1 MPEKRT
7 TLLFFKEPLKIT
19 GYNALNTKGVPMKL
33 GKLLLITTITLT
45 TIIVGGYIYSRY
57 VEPSLLIVNR
67 EKLENSKLEAPLKLV
82 FFGDTHLGEFNDND
96 QLDRIVAKIN
106 AENPDLV
113 IFTGDLIGSTK
124 NFSVNPEEIS
134 LGLSKINATYG
145 KVAVMGNHEYALIDN
160 YNYEDL
166 MNAAGFEV
174 LVNDWLDIPELN
186 VRLLGLDDV
195 YRGNPDIDLTDEALE
210 NSYNILLTHEPDIVD
225 EMNIDAVQL
234 VLAGHTH
241 GGQITLPYLTEMIL
255 PANGK
260 KYVKGL
266 FVIGNQGQTSL
277 FVTKGTG
284 MTKLPFRFMNVPEIV
299 AIEVSP

>member
-1 MPEKRT
+1 
-7 TLLFFKEPLKIT
+7 
-19 GYNALNTKGVPMKL
+19 MKS
-33 GKLLLITTITLT
+33 GKFLLLTTFTLA
-45 TIIVGGYIYSRY
+45 TILVGSYLYARYI
-57 VEPSLLIVNR
+57 EPNLLIVNR
-67 EKLENSKLEAPLKLV
+67 EKLESSYLQSPLKIV

-113 IFTGDLIGSTK
+113 IFTGDLIGSSGDFTAD
-124 NFSVNPEEIS
+124 PEAIAQS
-134 LGLSKINATYG
+134 LGQIQATYA
-145 KVAVMGNHEYALIDN
+145 KVAVIGNHEYALLDQ

-166 MNAAGFEV
+166 MEAGGFTV
-174 LVNDWLDIPELN
+174 LVDDWLDITELN

-195 YRGNPDIDLTDEALE
+195 YRGNPDTTLADEALDGT
-210 NSYNILLTHEPDIVD
+210 YNILITHEPDIVD
-225 EMNIDAVQL
+225 KMASDQVQL

-241 GGQITLPYLTEMIL
+241 GGQISLPYLTEKIL

-266 FVIGNQGQTSL
+266 FSIGSEGQTKL

-299 AIEVSP
+299 AIDVSP

>member
-1 MPEKRT
+1 
-7 TLLFFKEPLKIT
+7 
-19 GYNALNTKGVPMKL
+19 MKS
-33 GKLLLITTITLT
+33 GKFLLLTTFTLA
-45 TIIVGGYIYSRY
+45 TILVGSYLYARYI
-57 VEPSLLIVNR
+57 EPNLLIVNR
-67 EKLENSKLEAPLKLV
+67 EKLESSYLQAPLKIV

-113 IFTGDLIGSTK
+113 IFTGDLIGSSGDFTAD
-124 NFSVNPEEIS
+124 PEAIAQS
-134 LGLSKINATYG
+134 LGQIQANYA
-145 KVAVMGNHEYALIDN
+145 KVAVIGNHEYALLDQ

-166 MNAAGFEV
+166 MEAGGFTV
-174 LVNDWLDIPELN
+174 LVDDWLDITELN

-195 YRGNPDIDLTDEALE
+195 YRGNPDTTLADEALDGT
-210 NSYNILLTHEPDIVD
+210 YNILITHEPDIVD
-225 EMNIDAVQL
+225 KMASDQVQL

-241 GGQITLPYLTEMIL
+241 GGQISLPYLTEKIL

-266 FVIGNQGQTSL
+266 FSIGSEGQTKL

>member
-1 MPEKRT
+1 
-7 TLLFFKEPLKIT
+7 
-19 GYNALNTKGVPMKL
+19 MKS
-33 GKLLLITTITLT
+33 GKFLLLTTFTLA
-45 TIIVGGYIYSRY
+45 TILVGSYLYARYI
-57 VEPSLLIVNR
+57 EPNLLIVNR
-67 EKLENSKLEAPLKLV
+67 EKLESSYLQAPLKIV

-113 IFTGDLIGSTK
+113 IFTGDLIGSSGDFT
-124 NFSVNPEEIS
+124 VNPEAIAQS
-134 LGLSKINATYG
+134 LGQIQATYA
-145 KVAVMGNHEYALIDN
+145 KVAVIGNHEYALLDQ

-166 MNAAGFEV
+166 MEAGGFTV
-174 LVNDWLDIPELN
+174 LVDDWLDITELN

-195 YRGNPDIDLTDEALE
+195 YRGNPDTTLTDEALDG
-210 NSYNILLTHEPDIVD
+210 SYNILITHEPDIVD
-225 EMNIDAVQL
+225 KMASDQVQL

-241 GGQITLPYLTEMIL
+241 GGQISLPYLTEKIL

-266 FVIGNQGQTSL
+266 FSIGSEGQTKL

-299 AIEVSP
+299 AIDVSP

>member
-1 MPEKRT
+1 
-7 TLLFFKEPLKIT
+7 
-19 GYNALNTKGVPMKL
+19 MKS
-33 GKLLLITTITLT
+33 GKFLLLTTFTLA
-45 TIIVGGYIYSRY
+45 TILVGSYLYARYI
-57 VEPSLLIVNR
+57 EPNLLIVNR
-67 EKLENSKLEAPLKLV
+67 EKLESSYLQSPLKIV

-113 IFTGDLIGSTK
+113 IFTGDLIGSSGDFTAD
-124 NFSVNPEEIS
+124 PEAIAQS
-134 LGLSKINATYG
+134 LGQIQATYA
-145 KVAVMGNHEYALIDN
+145 KVAVIGNHEYALLDQ

-166 MNAAGFEV
+166 MEAGGFTV
-174 LVNDWLDIPELN
+174 LVDDWLDITELN

-195 YRGNPDIDLTDEALE
+195 YRGNPDTTLADEALDGT
-210 NSYNILLTHEPDIVD
+210 YNILITHEPDIVD
-225 EMNIDAVQL
+225 KMASDQVQL

-241 GGQITLPYLTEMIL
+241 GGQISLPYLTEKIL

-266 FVIGNQGQTSL
+266 FSIGSEGQTKL

>member
-1 MPEKRT
+1 
-7 TLLFFKEPLKIT
+7 
-19 GYNALNTKGVPMKL
+19 MKS
-33 GKLLLITTITLT
+33 GKFLLLTTFTLA
-45 TIIVGGYIYSRY
+45 TILVGSYLYARYI
-57 VEPSLLIVNR
+57 EPNLLIVNR
-67 EKLENSKLEAPLKLV
+67 EKLESSYLQSPLKIV
-82 FFGDTHLGEFNDND
+82 FFGDTHLCEFNDND

-113 IFTGDLIGSTK
+113 IFTGDLIGSSGDFTAD
-124 NFSVNPEEIS
+124 PEAIAQS
-134 LGLSKINATYG
+134 LGQIQATYA
-145 KVAVMGNHEYALIDN
+145 KVAVIGNHEYALLDQ

-166 MNAAGFEV
+166 MEAGGFTV
-174 LVNDWLDIPELN
+174 LVDDWLDITELN

-195 YRGNPDIDLTDEALE
+195 YRGNPDTTLADEALDG
-210 NSYNILLTHEPDIVD
+210 SYNILITHEPDIVD
-225 EMNIDAVQL
+225 KMASDQVQL

-241 GGQITLPYLTEMIL
+241 GGQISLPYLTEKIL

-266 FVIGNQGQTSL
+266 FSIGSEGQTKL

>member
-1 MPEKRT
+1 
-7 TLLFFKEPLKIT
+7 
-19 GYNALNTKGVPMKL
+19 MKL

-67 EKLENSKLEAPLKLV
+67 EKLENSKLETPLKLV

-225 EMNIDAVQL
+225 EMTIDAVQL

>member
-1 MPEKRT
+1 
-7 TLLFFKEPLKIT
+7 
-19 GYNALNTKGVPMKL
+19 MKS
-33 GKLLLITTITLT
+33 GKFLLLTTFTLA
-45 TIIVGGYIYSRY
+45 TILVGSYLYARYI
-57 VEPSLLIVNR
+57 EPNLLMVNR
-67 EKLENSKLEAPLKLV
+67 EKLESSYLQAPLKIV

-113 IFTGDLIGSTK
+113 IFTGDLIGSSGDFTAD
-124 NFSVNPEEIS
+124 PEAIAQS
-134 LGLSKINATYG
+134 LGQIQANYA
-145 KVAVMGNHEYALIDN
+145 KVAVIGNHEYALLDQ

-166 MNAAGFEV
+166 MAAGGFTV
-174 LVNDWLDIPELN
+174 LVDDWLDITELN

-195 YRGNPDIDLTDEALE
+195 YRGNPDTTLTDEALDG
-210 NSYNILLTHEPDIVD
+210 SYNILITHEPDIVD
-225 EMNIDAVQL
+225 KMASDQVQL

-241 GGQITLPYLTEMIL
+241 GGQISLPYLTEKIL

-266 FVIGNQGQTSL
+266 FSIGSEGQTKL

>member
-1 MPEKRT
+1 
-7 TLLFFKEPLKIT
+7 
-19 GYNALNTKGVPMKL
+19 MKS
-33 GKLLLITTITLT
+33 GKFLLLTTFTLA
-45 TIIVGGYIYSRY
+45 TILVGSYLYARYI
-57 VEPSLLIVNR
+57 EPNLLIVNR
-67 EKLENSKLEAPLKLV
+67 EKLESSYLQAPLKIV

-113 IFTGDLIGSTK
+113 IFTGDLIGSSGDFTAD
-124 NFSVNPEEIS
+124 PEAIAQS
-134 LGLSKINATYG
+134 LGQIQANYA
-145 KVAVMGNHEYALIDN
+145 KVAVIGNHEYALLDQ

-166 MNAAGFEV
+166 MAAGGFTV
-174 LVNDWLDIPELN
+174 LVDDWLDITELN

-195 YRGNPDIDLTDEALE
+195 YRGNPDTALTDEVLDGA
-210 NSYNILLTHEPDIVD
+210 YNILITHEPDIVD
-225 EMNIDAVQL
+225 KMASDQVQL

-241 GGQITLPYLTEMIL
+241 GGQISLPYLTEKIL

-266 FVIGNQGQTSL
+266 FSIGSEGQTKL

>member
-1 MPEKRT
+1 
-7 TLLFFKEPLKIT
+7 
-19 GYNALNTKGVPMKL
+19 MKS
-33 GKLLLITTITLT
+33 GKFLLLTTFTLA
-45 TIIVGGYIYSRY
+45 TILVGSYLYARYI
-57 VEPSLLIVNR
+57 EPNLLIVNR
-67 EKLENSKLEAPLKLV
+67 EKLESSYLQAPLKIV

-106 AENPDLV
+106 AENPDLI
-113 IFTGDLIGSTK
+113 IFTGDLIGSSGDFT
-124 NFSVNPEEIS
+124 VNPEAIAQS
-134 LGLSKINATYG
+134 LGQIQATYA
-145 KVAVMGNHEYALIDN
+145 KVAVIGNHEYALLDQ

-166 MNAAGFEV
+166 MEAGGFTV
-174 LVNDWLDIPELN
+174 LVDDWLDITELN

-195 YRGNPDIDLTDEALE
+195 YRGNPDTTLADEALDGT
-210 NSYNILLTHEPDIVD
+210 YNILITHEPDIVD
-225 EMNIDAVQL
+225 KMASDQVQL

-241 GGQITLPYLTEMIL
+241 GGQISLPYLTEKIL

-266 FVIGNQGQTSL
+266 FSIGSEGQTKL

>member
-1 MPEKRT
+1 
-7 TLLFFKEPLKIT
+7 
-19 GYNALNTKGVPMKL
+19 MKS
-33 GKLLLITTITLT
+33 GKFLLLTTFTLA
-45 TIIVGGYIYSRY
+45 TILVGSYLYARYI
-57 VEPSLLIVNR
+57 EPNLLIVNR
-67 EKLENSKLEAPLKLV
+67 EKLESSYLQAPLKIV

-113 IFTGDLIGSTK
+113 IFTGDLIGSSGDFTAD
-124 NFSVNPEEIS
+124 PEAIAQS
-134 LGLSKINATYG
+134 LGQIQANYA
-145 KVAVMGNHEYALIDN
+145 KVAVIGNHEYALLDQ

-166 MNAAGFEV
+166 MEAGGFTV
-174 LVNDWLDIPELN
+174 LVDDWLDITELN

-195 YRGNPDIDLTDEALE
+195 YRGNPDTTLTDEALDG
-210 NSYNILLTHEPDIVD
+210 SYNILITHEPDIVD
-225 EMNIDAVQL
+225 KMASDQVQL

-241 GGQITLPYLTEMIL
+241 GGQISLPYLTEKIL

-266 FVIGNQGQTSL
+266 FSIGSEGQTKL

>member
-1 MPEKRT
+1 
-7 TLLFFKEPLKIT
+7 
-19 GYNALNTKGVPMKL
+19 MKS
-33 GKLLLITTITLT
+33 GKFLLLTTFTLA
-45 TIIVGGYIYSRY
+45 TILVGSYLYARYI
-57 VEPSLLIVNR
+57 EPNLLIVNR
-67 EKLENSKLEAPLKLV
+67 EKLESSYLQSPLKIV

-113 IFTGDLIGSTK
+113 IFTGDLIGSSGDFT
-124 NFSVNPEEIS
+124 VNPEAIAQS
-134 LGLSKINATYG
+134 LGQIQANYA
-145 KVAVMGNHEYALIDN
+145 KVAVIGNHEYALLDQ

-166 MNAAGFEV
+166 MAAGGFTV
-174 LVNDWLDIPELN
+174 LVDDWLDITELN

-195 YRGNPDIDLTDEALE
+195 YRGNPDTTLTDEALDGT
-210 NSYNILLTHEPDIVD
+210 YNILITHEPDIVD
-225 EMNIDAVQL
+225 KMASDQVQL

-241 GGQITLPYLTEMIL
+241 GGQISLPYLTEKIL

-266 FVIGNQGQTSL
+266 FSIGSEGQTKL

>member
-1 MPEKRT
+1 
-7 TLLFFKEPLKIT
+7 
-19 GYNALNTKGVPMKL
+19 MKS
-33 GKLLLITTITLT
+33 GKFLLLTTFTLA
-45 TIIVGGYIYSRY
+45 TILVGSYLYARYI
-57 VEPSLLIVNR
+57 EPNLLIVNR
-67 EKLENSKLEAPLKLV
+67 EKLESSYLQAPLKIV

-113 IFTGDLIGSTK
+113 IFTGDLIGSSGDFT
-124 NFSVNPEEIS
+124 VNPEAIAQS
-134 LGLSKINATYG
+134 LGQIQATYA
-145 KVAVMGNHEYALIDN
+145 KVAVIGNHEYALLDQ

-166 MNAAGFEV
+166 MEAGGFTV
-174 LVNDWLDIPELN
+174 LVDDWLDITELN

-195 YRGNPDIDLTDEALE
+195 YRGNPDTTLADEALDGT
-210 NSYNILLTHEPDIVD
+210 YNILITHEPDIVD
-225 EMNIDAVQL
+225 KMASDQVQL

-241 GGQITLPYLTEMIL
+241 GGQISLPYLTEKIL

-266 FVIGNQGQTSL
+266 FSIGSEGQTKL

>member
-1 MPEKRT
+1 
-7 TLLFFKEPLKIT
+7 
-19 GYNALNTKGVPMKL
+19 MKS
-33 GKLLLITTITLT
+33 GKFLLLTTFTLA
-45 TIIVGGYIYSRY
+45 TILVGSYLYARYI
-57 VEPSLLIVNR
+57 EPNLLIVNR
-67 EKLENSKLEAPLKLV
+67 EKLESSYLQAPLKIV

-113 IFTGDLIGSTK
+113 IFTGDLIGSSGDFTAD
-124 NFSVNPEEIS
+124 PEAIAQS
-134 LGLSKINATYG
+134 LGQIQANYA
-145 KVAVMGNHEYALIDN
+145 KVAVIGNHEYALLDQ

-166 MNAAGFEV
+166 MAAGGFTV
-174 LVNDWLDIPELN
+174 LVDDWLDITELN

-195 YRGNPDIDLTDEALE
+195 YRGNPDTTLTDEALDG
-210 NSYNILLTHEPDIVD
+210 SYNILITHEPDIVD
-225 EMNIDAVQL
+225 KMASDQVQL

-241 GGQITLPYLTEMIL
+241 GGQISLPYLTEKIL

-266 FVIGNQGQTSL
+266 FSIGSEGQTKL